1 MDLYN
6 PLEIERIDKLSET
19 NDRLEDFFTNKREQW
34 NKELEPIFEVLQ
46 IANDLEDPKNPTKI
60 LDAQA
65 FSLTFKQKLNEEN
78 KLFMNKRS
86 RESVKIKKIKYDKL
100 IFYATGFGVKTN
112 LTEKGLL
119 IDAHLAQNERTIE
132 IIDSYLSFL
141 MESIKNL
148 ESLGYAIKNMIE
160 LLGYLRR

>member
-1 MDLYN
+1 
-6 PLEIERIDKLSET
+6 
-19 NDRLEDFFTNKREQW
+19 
-34 NKELEPIFEVLQ
+34 
-46 IANDLEDPKNPTKI
+46 
-60 LDAQA
+60 
-65 FSLTFKQKLNEEN
+65 
-78 KLFMNKRS
+78 MNKRS